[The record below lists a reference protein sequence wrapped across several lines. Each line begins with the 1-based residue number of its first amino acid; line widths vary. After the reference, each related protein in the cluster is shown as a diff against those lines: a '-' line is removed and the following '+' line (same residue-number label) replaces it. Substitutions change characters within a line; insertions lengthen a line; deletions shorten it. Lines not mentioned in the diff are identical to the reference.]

1 MTDDLISSLYPPP
14 PPYYRFFTEENV
26 EAVQQWKESQGDES
40 TEADA
45 PATEVPPGELRF
57 LVPPQ
62 PPAGPH
68 YRNFGNLWS
77 FEDKLPTLTEMGLRQ
92 LYPEDDATISS
103 QTKIGEL
110 HKLLD
115 SLLLGFLELIAAV
128 SIEPAKFHLKVEDLK
143 TLLINI
149 NHILNSYRPHQSRE
163 SLIMLLR
170 KQIEQKRA
178 EIRDVA
184 STSAEVRLKI
194 KQCLNE
200 VKVKVMPSQA
210 PTEPSQDKREAAI
223 QSLLERETPQY
234 SH

>member
-1 MTDDLISSLYPPP
+1 MADDLISSLYPPP

-26 EAVQQWKESQGDES
+26 AAVQQWKESQEDES
-40 TEADA
+40 TDA

-57 LVPPQ
+57 LVPPP

-68 YRNFGNLWS
+68 YRNFGNIWS
-77 FEDKLPTLTEMGLRQ
+77 FEDKLPTLTEMGIRQ
-92 LYPEDDATISS
+92 LYPEDDATILL

-128 SIEPAKFHLKVEDLK
+128 SIEPSKFYLKVEDLK
-143 TLLINI
+143 ILLINI
-149 NHILNSYRPHQSRE
+149 NHILNLYRPHQLRE

-184 STSAEVRLKI
+184 LTLAEVRLRI

-200 VKVKVMPSQA
+200 VKVMPLHA
-210 PTEPSQDKREAAI
+210 PTEPLQDKREAVI
-223 QSLLERETPQY
+223 QSLLERELPHY